1 MPDSTGSRSPEAL
14 QRILRAFLAIGD
26 RYVVLFREY
35 IRPQRQEF
43 QRLVVAPVQAVFQ
56 RGVGDGVL
64 RDDIAVSMLV
74 RLFTG
79 LVGGA
84 VGAEMPRTLGIEQTA
99 ASLASLF
106 LDGALR
112 QA

>member
-1 MPDSTGSRSPEAL
+1 M
-14 QRILRAFLAIGD
+14 
-26 RYVVLFREY
+26 
-35 IRPQRQEF
+35 
-43 QRLVVAPVQAVFQ
+43 
-56 RGVGDGVL
+56 GDGVL
-64 RDDIAVSMLV
+64 RDDIAVSMVVGLFTGLV
-74 RLFTG
+74 VGLFTG

-99 ASLASLF
+99 TSLASLF